1 MPNEIIINVTDENP
15 KPNTAL
21 VDLGLTNKMTYN
33 KDQINELQLTGITG
47 DAELNTQPSLI
58 KNERWYATIV
68 GTYMN
73 FKEIVNGIP
82 TPISVLKEE
91 LEEYDIIL
99 SVTNGISKKVFSK
112 KIKTP
117 LETKFDINSNNAIS
131 NGRTTTLAKVLDSF
145 IKPAVIRSIPVD
157 NTLTGLMKTDGTI
170 VNDLSYRRYNF
181 TVNTGEKN
189 VYFNGVRPVT
199 SAGSGNQQLYPTII
213 AVNNT
218 GVMTGILDSKSNTD
232 PNPYDPI
239 EIVVSIPSGTV
250 SLWVVWQ
257 SIGGLLPLV
266 RTMDDDMKVT
276 TDAVKTYIDN
286 KMSSSTPAPNNVI
299 VPLSKYSGPTDPAL
313 QNGYI
318 DKDYM
323 FINSAADRCGFID
336 IPAGAQYIT
345 SANFD
350 CPSYLQFATS
360 APTRISGGAT
370 TSLPLKIPTNA
381 TRVYFNVRTK
391 NTNLLN
397 TSTNTIT
404 FNTNSIAS
412 TITTETL
419 QTKILETADNG
430 RIMIG
435 EKLYCIDGIE
445 KRLYTESLFSG
456 FDPRINFNIE
466 PYGDAVMST
475 GADKGRFI
483 LLNNPGSL
491 TIKAFDL
498 NRNLVAEK
506 SSTIYKK
513 PMPTFIT
520 NLPSNNKMQVMFI
533 GDSLWNNN
541 QNGIGK
547 EWLRMLNTNDSQS
560 IVDGI
565 VYKEAFNLGS
575 GRIELVGKQGAS
587 TNMYTIA
594 NSLELMMESA
604 VPYNNG
610 TTGNPFFRP
619 DSGQPNE
626 LDDDGFNKQMDI
638 AWFIQ
643 SVCGAGKYPK
653 YIYFACGVN
662 DIYFGGW
669 RKESLPFIKER
680 LKRVLYRI
688 KKACD
693 TIAGGNSGVQI
704 LLVNH
709 QFYPLNQGHSFED
722 TFSNSRQRKLWAEHY
737 INYENAVKSESYK
750 GVSLSSFVRFVD
762 CASSFDIANGY
773 NYLQYPRNNRS
784 TVVENTIDDTVHIG
798 TEGALLYADAL
809 LDDFLYHECQ

>member
-1 MPNEIIINVTDENP
+1 MAVNSELIETIKASQLPKLANP
-15 KPNTAL
+15 
-21 VDLGLTNKMTYN
+21 
-33 KDQINELQLTGITG
+33 ITG
-47 DAELNTQPSLI
+47 DLIHAQGDNLSTTPLKFFIDKINNGYNGTMTTSISVPSTGYYRYVVI
-58 KNERWYATIV
+58 TP
-68 GTYMN
+68 GTYN
-73 FKEIVNGIP
+73 NVSPSITVTQQELDENYVF
-82 TPISVLKEE
+82 ISVKDSVSLKE
-91 LEEYDIIL
+91 L
-99 SVTNGISKKVFSK
+99 SKKPVISV
-112 KIKTP
+112 
-117 LETKFDINSNNAIS
+117 ESKFDINSNNAIS

-189 VYFNGVRPVT
+189 VYFNGIRPVT

-218 GVMTGILDSKSNTD
+218 GVMTGILDSKSNTE

-276 TDAVKTYIDN
+276 TDAVKSYIDN
-286 KMSSSTPAPNNVI
+286 KMSSSTPAPNNII

-345 SANFD
+345 STNFD

-381 TRVYFNVRTK
+381 TRVYFNVLTK
-391 NTNLLN
+391 NTNILN

-419 QTKILETADNG
+419 QSKILETADNG

-435 EKLYCIDGIE
+435 EKLYCIEGIE

-466 PYGDAVMST
+466 PYGDAVMAT
-475 GADKGRFI
+475 GADKGRYI
-483 LLNNPGSL
+483 VLNNPGSL

-506 SSTIYKK
+506 LSTVYKK
-513 PMPTFIT
+513 PMPTNIIK
-520 NLPSNNKMQVMFI
+520 LPPSGTMQVMFI
-533 GDSLWNNN
+533 GDSLWHNN
-541 QNGIGK
+541 QNAIGK
-547 EWLRMLNTNDSQS
+547 EWLRMLNTNDARS
-560 IVDGI
+560 VVNNV
-565 VYKEAFNLGS
+565 VYKEAFNLGF
-575 GRIELVGKQGAS
+575 GRVELVGMQGDAS
-587 TNMYTIA
+587 NKYTIG
-594 NSLELMMESA
+594 NGLELLMEST

-610 TTGNPFFRP
+610 TQGNPFFKP
-619 DSGQPNE
+619 SSGQPNE

-653 YIYFACGVN
+653 YIYFACDVN

-693 TIAGGNSGVQI
+693 TIAGGNADVKV

-709 QFYPLNQGHSFED
+709 QFYPLNQGHSLED
-722 TFSNSRQRKLWAEHY
+722 TFSSSRQRKLWADHY
-737 INYENAVKSESYK
+737 TNCELMVKNESYK
-750 GVSLSSFVRFVD
+750 GTALSSFVRFVD
-762 CASSFDIANGY
+762 CASSFDIENGY
-773 NYLQYPRNNRS
+773 SYNPMPRNNRS
-784 TVVENTIDDTVHIG
+784 TIMENTIEDTVHIG

-809 LDDFLYHECQ
+809 LDDFLYNECQ